1 MEEEPSLAQLRAGQQ
16 GQVQGCATT
25 SSMRRRL
32 QDLGMVPGA
41 FVECV
46 GISPLGDPA
55 AYRVRGAVI
64 ALRRRDAQAVLLY

>member
-1 MEEEPSLAQLRAGQQ
+1 
-16 GQVQGCATT
+16 
-25 SSMRRRL
+25 MRRRL

-55 AYRVRGAVI
+55 AYRIRGAVI